1 MLVSRED
8 FCRDGM
14 DGLQKVVCV
23 GAVLAQD
30 QFQAVESF
38 DEIGTVKYFAVF
50 PDRVVELVQQHF
62 ILCHTEGAFQ
72 FGGVFYLKKGYIVE
86 AVLQSEIQVFHVG
99 SQMVG
104 GFPACVTEKIE
115 KKLLDHGRA
124 AEFQQLH
131 VPAFF
136 VDEGAGALYFFGQ
149 VGIVDGFFNVVI
161 DADADGIFG
170 ILKFIVG
177 GDQDDLHEGIAC
189 DRLPA
194 HGDAVQVRHL
204 DIGDDDVCTV
214 LLQRFQGGKAAVFNV
229 GHLRAQSFP
238 VNVLVD
244 AFYG

>member
-8 FCRDGM
+8 FCRDGV

-38 DEIGTVKYFAVF
+38 DEIGTVKYLAVF

-115 KKLLDHGRA
+115 KNFSTMAGRLSSSS
-124 AEFQQLH
+124 FMFRRSLSM
-131 VPAFF
+131 
-136 VDEGAGALYFFGQ
+136 
-149 VGIVDGFFNVVI
+149 
-161 DADADGIFG
+161 
-170 ILKFIVG
+170 
-177 GDQDDLHEGIAC
+177 
-189 DRLPA
+189 
-194 HGDAVQVRHL
+194 
-204 DIGDDDVCTV
+204 
-214 LLQRFQGGKAAVFNV
+214 
-229 GHLRAQSFP
+229 RAQAPCIFS
-238 VNVLVD
+238 VR
-244 AFYG
+244 